1 MEAQVNLVF
10 LAHPVHLV
18 NPALLF
24 LLEVPQDL
32 EVLVGLELD
41 YLEHLQDL
49 ETLEVP

>member
-10 LAHPVHLV
+10 LVHLVRLV
-18 NPALLF
+18 NPALQF

-32 EVLVGLELD
+32 EVLLGLELD